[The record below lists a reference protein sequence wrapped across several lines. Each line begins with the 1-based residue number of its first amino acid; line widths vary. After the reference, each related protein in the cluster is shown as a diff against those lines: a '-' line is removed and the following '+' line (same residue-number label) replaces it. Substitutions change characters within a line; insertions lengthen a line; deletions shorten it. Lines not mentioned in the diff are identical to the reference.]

1 MSSENKPVMPPER
14 IEETETEE
22 EIRREEAAK
31 GKGERAFE
39 VFCAAIF
46 LGMIGLVFFNAFLRY
61 VFRSSFAPSEE
72 WARFLFI
79 YITFIGGIE
88 AFYRH
93 KHIAVD
99 MFVNMIS
106 GASRKAVDIVAS
118 LFMLAALVLLLF
130 GGISVVLQTLD
141 TYSVA
146 TDVNMAFINGTLPVM
161 AFAAIIIHLRDIVRL
176 IPPASST
183 PRPKRNRGENMELV
197 VFLVSLFGFLALGIP
212 IAIVLVLCSMVLMY
226 YGGMWDSMFVMIIP
240 QSMLDGANNYPLMA
254 IPFFVFAG
262 EIMTEGGLS
271 KRVVKLAQLIIGRV
285 RGGLGYAAI
294 VSSVIFAGLM
304 GSSVGEA
311 AALGSLLLPMMA
323 QAGYKPGRAGGV
335 IASGAIL
342 GPIIPPSTNFILLGA
357 TVGLSITKLFMIGL
371 VPGLIIGLCLMVTW
385 FFIVRIDG
393 YKEKIEFKKGEASK
407 IVRDAMPAFMM
418 PVLLLGGIRF
428 GVFTPTEGGAFACVY
443 AIAVCTLYYREL
455 TFKGLLAV
463 SARAARTTSVVML
476 IVATATAVGWFITS
490 AQIPMQ
496 VAELF
501 QPLVDS
507 PILLLLSINVFLFL
521 AGMVMDLTPN
531 VLIFAPVFYPLIQQ
545 AGIDPYF
552 FGLLFILNLGI
563 GVITPPVGTV
573 LYVVC
578 GIGNIKIGNLVRNMA
593 PFLIVEM
600 LVLFLLLFFPSLSI
614 EPMKFL
620 MK

>member
-1 MSSENKPVMPPER
+1 
-14 IEETETEE
+14 
-22 EIRREEAAK
+22 
-31 GKGERAFE
+31 
-39 VFCAAIF
+39 
-46 LGMIGLVFFNAFLRY
+46 
-61 VFRSSFAPSEE
+61 
-72 WARFLFI
+72 
-79 YITFIGGIE
+79 
-88 AFYRH
+88 
-93 KHIAVD
+93 
-99 MFVNMIS
+99 
-106 GASRKAVDIVAS
+106 
-118 LFMLAALVLLLF
+118 
-130 GGISVVLQTLD
+130 
-141 TYSVA
+141 
-146 TDVNMAFINGTLPVM
+146 
-161 AFAAIIIHLRDIVRL
+161 
-176 IPPASST
+176 
-183 PRPKRNRGENMELV
+183 MELL

-226 YGGMWDSMFVMIIP
+226 YGGMWDAMFVMTIP

-271 KRVVKLAQLIIGRV
+271 KRVVQLAQLIIGRV

-311 AALGSLLLPMMA
+311 AALGGLLLPMMA
-323 QAGYKPGRAGGV
+323 QVGYKPGRAGGI
-335 IASGAIL
+335 IASGA
-342 GPIIPPSTNFILLGA
+342 NFILLGA

-371 VPGLIIGLCLMVTW
+371 FPGILIGLCLMIVW
-385 FFIVRIDG
+385 WFIVRIDG
-393 YKEKIEFKKGEASK
+393 YNEKITFTKEETRK
-407 IVRDAMPAFMM
+407 IIRDATPAFMM

-428 GVFTPTEGGAFACVY
+428 GIFTPTEGGAFACMY

-496 VAELF
+496 VASLF

-507 PILLLLSINVFLFL
+507 PILLLLAINVFLFL

-531 VLIFAPVFYPLIQQ
+531 ILIFAPVFYPLIQQ

-552 FGLLFILNLGI
+552 FGLLFVLNLGI

-578 GIGNIKIGNLVRNMA
+578 GIGNIKIGNLVRYMA
-593 PFLIVEM
+593 PFLIVEVC
-600 LVLFLLLFFPSLSI
+600 VLFLLLFFPSLSI

>member
-1 MSSENKPVMPPER
+1 MEL
-14 IEETETEE
+14 
-22 EIRREEAAK
+22 
-31 GKGERAFE
+31 FL
-39 VFCAAIF
+39 F
-46 LGMIGLVFFNAFLRY
+46 LGSLFAFL
-61 VFRSSFAPSEE
+61 
-72 WARFLFI
+72 
-79 YITFIGGIE
+79 
-88 AFYRH
+88 
-93 KHIAVD
+93 
-99 MFVNMIS
+99 FV
-106 GASRKAVDIVAS
+106 
-118 LFMLAALVLLLF
+118 
-130 GGISVVLQTLD
+130 
-141 TYSVA
+141 
-146 TDVNMAFINGTLPVM
+146 
-161 AFAAIIIHLRDIVRL
+161 
-176 IPPASST
+176 
-183 PRPKRNRGENMELV
+183 
-197 VFLVSLFGFLALGIP
+197 GIP
-212 IAIVLVLCSMVLMY
+212 ISMVLVLCSIVLMWHS
-226 YGGMWDSMFVMIIP
+226 GMWDSMIIP
-240 QSMLDGANNYPLMA
+240 STMLDGANNYPLMA

-262 EIMTEGGLS
+262 EIMAEGGLS
-271 KRVVKLAQLIIGRV
+271 RRVVQLAQLMIGRV

-294 VSSVIFAGLM
+294 ISSVIFAGLM

-311 AALGSLLLPMMA
+311 AALGGLLLPMMA
-323 QAGYKPGRAGGV
+323 EVGYKPGRAGGV

-357 TVGLSITKLFMIGL
+357 TISGLSITKLFMIGL
-371 VPGLIIGLCLMVTW
+371 FPGILIGLCLMIVW
-385 FFIVRIDG
+385 WFIVRIDG
-393 YKEKIEFKKGEASK
+393 YNEKITFTKEETRK
-407 IVRDAMPAFMM
+407 IIRDATPAFMM

-428 GVFTPTEGGAFACVY
+428 GIFTPTEGGAFACMY

-496 VAELF
+496 VASLF

-507 PILLLLSINVFLFL
+507 PILLLLAINVFLFL

-531 VLIFAPVFYPLIQQ
+531 ILIFAPVFYPLIQQ

-552 FGLLFILNLGI
+552 FGLLFVLNLGI

-578 GIGNIKIGNLVRNMA
+578 GIGNIKIGNLVRYMA
-593 PFLIVEM
+593 PFLIVEVC
-600 LVLFLLLFFPSLSI
+600 VLFLLLFFPSLSI

>member
-1 MSSENKPVMPPER
+1 
-14 IEETETEE
+14 
-22 EIRREEAAK
+22 
-31 GKGERAFE
+31 
-39 VFCAAIF
+39 
-46 LGMIGLVFFNAFLRY
+46 
-61 VFRSSFAPSEE
+61 
-72 WARFLFI
+72 
-79 YITFIGGIE
+79 
-88 AFYRH
+88 
-93 KHIAVD
+93 
-99 MFVNMIS
+99 
-106 GASRKAVDIVAS
+106 
-118 LFMLAALVLLLF
+118 
-130 GGISVVLQTLD
+130 
-141 TYSVA
+141 
-146 TDVNMAFINGTLPVM
+146 
-161 AFAAIIIHLRDIVRL
+161 
-176 IPPASST
+176 
-183 PRPKRNRGENMELV
+183 MELV

-501 QPLVDS
+501 QPLVD
-507 PILLLLSINVFLFL
+507 
-521 AGMVMDLTPN
+521 LTPN
-531 VLIFAPVFYPLIQQ
+531 VQIFAPVFYPLIQQ

>member
-1 MSSENKPVMPPER
+1 
-14 IEETETEE
+14 
-22 EIRREEAAK
+22 
-31 GKGERAFE
+31 
-39 VFCAAIF
+39 
-46 LGMIGLVFFNAFLRY
+46 
-61 VFRSSFAPSEE
+61 
-72 WARFLFI
+72 
-79 YITFIGGIE
+79 
-88 AFYRH
+88 
-93 KHIAVD
+93 
-99 MFVNMIS
+99 
-106 GASRKAVDIVAS
+106 
-118 LFMLAALVLLLF
+118 
-130 GGISVVLQTLD
+130 
-141 TYSVA
+141 
-146 TDVNMAFINGTLPVM
+146 
-161 AFAAIIIHLRDIVRL
+161 
-176 IPPASST
+176 
-183 PRPKRNRGENMELV
+183 MELV

-476 IVATATAVGWFITS
+476 IVGCSLAQMRFKQISGSWWIYALSALKLAAVPLLAYAVLRHVLTNEFALCVLTVLLCMPIATNTTILSYQYGADETAASSGVFVST
-490 AQIPMQ
+490 
-496 VAELF
+496 
-501 QPLVDS
+501 
-507 PILLLLSINVFLFL
+507 LLSL
-521 AGMVMDLTPN
+521 LT
-531 VLIFAPVFYPLIQQ
+531 IPLMMK
-545 AGIDPYF
+545 
-552 FGLLFILNLGI
+552 LLF
-563 GVITPPVGTV
+563 GT
-573 LYVVC
+573 
-578 GIGNIKIGNLVRNMA
+578 
-593 PFLIVEM
+593 
-600 LVLFLLLFFPSLSI
+600 
-614 EPMKFL
+614 
-620 MK
+620 

>member
-1 MSSENKPVMPPER
+1 
-14 IEETETEE
+14 
-22 EIRREEAAK
+22 
-31 GKGERAFE
+31 
-39 VFCAAIF
+39 
-46 LGMIGLVFFNAFLRY
+46 
-61 VFRSSFAPSEE
+61 
-72 WARFLFI
+72 
-79 YITFIGGIE
+79 
-88 AFYRH
+88 
-93 KHIAVD
+93 
-99 MFVNMIS
+99 
-106 GASRKAVDIVAS
+106 
-118 LFMLAALVLLLF
+118 
-130 GGISVVLQTLD
+130 
-141 TYSVA
+141 
-146 TDVNMAFINGTLPVM
+146 
-161 AFAAIIIHLRDIVRL
+161 
-176 IPPASST
+176 
-183 PRPKRNRGENMELV
+183 MELV

-443 AIAVCTLYYREL
+443 AIAVCTL
-455 TFKGLLAV
+455 
-463 SARAARTTSVVML
+463 
-476 IVATATAVGWFITS
+476 
-490 AQIPMQ
+490 
-496 VAELF
+496 AELF